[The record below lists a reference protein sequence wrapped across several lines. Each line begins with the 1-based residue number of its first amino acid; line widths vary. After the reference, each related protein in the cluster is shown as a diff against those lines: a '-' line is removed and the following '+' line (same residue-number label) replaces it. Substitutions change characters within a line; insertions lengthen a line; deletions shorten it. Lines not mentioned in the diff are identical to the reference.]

1 MTAQEIATF
10 LTYVIAGL
18 FVVALLLFVLSI
30 QQLRRGR
37 KGPYWRIRRQASQR
51 GGVMFLASIGLFAVG
66 LALAFYSGLAALVF
80 RGVDDFFRQSRSGLV
95 GVVVPTETP
104 TPAVSDTPT
113 LEPTPTATLTDTAVP
128 TATAVPTETPTYT
141 LTPTLTATPTSTLTA
156 TITLTPT
163 FTLTPSAT
171 FEQVLNL
178 TPPAP
183 GATARAGASIEI
195 ISAAD
200 VPTVPE
206 AAPSDAPVLPAGLT
220 RIYVF
225 IRYRSLND
233 GAVWSRVLY
242 RDGLP
247 VQGQTYIW
255 GQGANGQSLF
265 FFGNDEG
272 YAPGQYEAR
281 LYLGDEEVSRFAF
294 TIA

>member
-1 MTAQEIATF
+1 MTAQQIATF
-10 LTYVIAGL
+10 LSYLIIGL
-18 FVVALLLFVLSI
+18 FIVALVLFVLSI

-37 KGPYWRIRRQASQR
+37 RGPYWRLRRQASQR
-51 GGVMFLASIGLFAVG
+51 GGVMFLASIGLFGVA
-66 LALAFYSGLAALVF
+66 LALAFYSGLAALAF
-80 RGVDDFFRQSRSGLV
+80 RGIDDFFRQRRDGLV
-95 GVVVPTETP
+95 GVVVPTLTL

-113 LEPTPTATLTDTAVP
+113 LEPTPTATLTDTTVP
-128 TATAVPTETPTYT
+128 TATDVPTETPTST
-141 LTPTLTATPTSTLTA
+141 LTPTLTETPTSTFTP

-163 FTLTPSAT
+163 LTLTPSAT
-171 FEQVLNL
+171 FERVLNL

-183 GATARAGASIEI
+183 GVPARDGASIEI

-200 VPTVPE
+200 APTVPE
-206 AAPSDAPVLPAGLT
+206 SAPQEAPILPAGLT

-225 IRYRSLND
+225 IRYHGMND

-247 VQGQTYIW
+247 VQGQAYLW

-281 LYLGDEEVSRFAF
+281 LYLDAEEVSRFAF